1 MDFLKIHCRQTCL
14 LNITSQL
21 VMNMITSHIVYS
33 QVTYHIFPCLK
44 IGWKVNKVE
53 MISVLMNNVNK
64 SNKVK
69 LTVHRTK

>member
-1 MDFLKIHCRQTCL
+1 
-14 LNITSQL
+14 
-21 VMNMITSHIVYS
+21 
-33 QVTYHIFPCLK
+33 
-44 IGWKVNKVE
+44 VE